1 MVLTDNCGRPLFNL
15 RIAITRRCNL
25 RCSYCHAEGE
35 KRSRRSATVDMDAD
49 EIVRIVRIAVALGI
63 SKIKLTGGEP
73 LLRKDVISII
83 EGIAA
88 IPRLAD
94 LSMTT
99 NGTKL
104 ASLAEDLYA
113 AGLKRVNINLP
124 TTDAEVYEELTSGT
138 VESALRGIQAASEA
152 GFDPV
157 KINMLVLKDVNDD
170 SVFDMIDFAGKSG
183 AILQLIELERINITD
198 LYYSTYHKSLE
209 EYEDMLKQKA
219 LKTEVRQFMQNRHIY
234 QLPNS
239 KVEVIRPMENA
250 EFCMHCTRLRVT
262 SHGRLKTC
270 LMKNDDLIDVLT
282 PMRNGVA
289 DEELAEL
296 FRLANERRHPY
307 NKV

>member
-1 MVLTDNCGRPLFNL
+1 
-15 RIAITRRCNL
+15 
-25 RCSYCHAEGE
+25 
-35 KRSRRSATVDMDAD
+35 MDAD

-157 KINMLVLKDVNDD
+157 KINMLVLKSVNDD

-198 LYYSTYHKSLE
+198 SYYSTYHKSLE
-209 EYEDMLKQKA
+209 EYEDVLKQKA
-219 LKTEVRQFMQNRHIY
+219 LKTEVRRFMQNRHIY
-234 QLPNS
+234 LLPSS

-270 LMKNDDLIDVLT
+270 LMKNDDLIDVLA
-282 PMRNGVA
+282 PMRSGAA

-296 FRLANERRHPY
+296 FRLANQRRHPY

>member
-1 MVLTDNCGRPLFNL
+1 
-15 RIAITRRCNL
+15 
-25 RCSYCHAEGE
+25 
-35 KRSRRSATVDMDAD
+35 MDAD

>member
-1 MVLTDNCGRPLFNL
+1 MVLTDNCGRPLLNL

-35 KRSRRSATVDMDAD
+35 KKPSRGTTVEMDAD
-49 EIVRIVRIAVALGI
+49 EIVRIVKIAVSLGI
-63 SKIKLTGGEP
+63 SKVKLTGGEP
-73 LLRKDVISII
+73 LLRNDII
-83 EGIAA
+83 GIVERIASV
-88 IPRLAD
+88 PGLSD

-104 ASLAEDLYA
+104 ASLAKELYG
-113 AGLKRVNINLP
+113 AGLRRVNISLP
-124 TTDAEVYEELTSGT
+124 TTDEEIYEKLTGGA
-138 VESALRGIQAASEA
+138 VENALRGVEAALET
-152 GFDPV
+152 GFSPV
-157 KINMLVLKDVNDD
+157 KINMLVLKGVNDD

-198 LYYSTYHKSLE
+198 SYYSTYHKSLE
-209 EYEDMLKQKA
+209 EYEDVLEQKA
-219 LKTEVRQFMQNRHIY
+219 LKTEVRHFMQNRHIY
-234 QLPNS
+234 QLPSS

-270 LMKNDDLIDVLT
+270 LMKNDDLVDVLT
-282 PMRNGVA
+282 PMRSGAA

-296 FRLANERRHPY
+296 FRLANQRRHPY